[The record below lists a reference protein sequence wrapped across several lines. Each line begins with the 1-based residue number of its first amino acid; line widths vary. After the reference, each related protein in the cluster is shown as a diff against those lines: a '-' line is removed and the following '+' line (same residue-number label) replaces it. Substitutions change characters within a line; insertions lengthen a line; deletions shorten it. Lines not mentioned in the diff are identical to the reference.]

1 MKLERIKSV
10 EVIDP
15 NYDVDVY
22 DFELPVEHNFFAND
36 ILVHNTDSI
45 FTKYG
50 DALKAI
56 YGDEYDDVSD
66 TDKINKV
73 IELNESVAQYINNVM
88 IPDLLEKHNT
98 SATESSAKKFNFNF
112 KQELVIRKALFIE
125 AKKKYA
131 TWLVSKEGKP
141 LDKINITGL
150 EIVRSDFPKFSRDM
164 MRNVVNDILKKGI
177 TKEDLIIMLSQYK
190 DQYMELLKTGSTD
203 AAIPSSWNKEN
214 YASIPRAVKSMLIY
228 NAVYGNTFKIL
239 DRGYRFD
246 LENINISQFDE
257 TVRKRLT
264 DLVESGK
271 MGKEGK
277 LDCITIPSGSVL
289 DTSKF
294 TIDYNKMV
302 GFAIDDRLKNFCE
315 IFGISIEDPDAISW
329 I

>member
-1 MKLERIKSV
+1 MKFEGIKSV
-10 EVIDP
+10 EVINPD
-15 NYDVDVY
+15 YDVDVY

-56 YGDEYDDVSD
+56 YGDEYDDISD
-66 TDKINKV
+66 TDKISKV

-190 DQYMELLKTGSTD
+190 DQYMELLQTGSTD

-214 YASIPRAVKSMLIY
+214 YASIPRSVKSMLIY
-228 NAVYGNTFKIL
+228 NAIYGNTFKIL

-294 TIDYNKMV
+294 IIDYNKMV